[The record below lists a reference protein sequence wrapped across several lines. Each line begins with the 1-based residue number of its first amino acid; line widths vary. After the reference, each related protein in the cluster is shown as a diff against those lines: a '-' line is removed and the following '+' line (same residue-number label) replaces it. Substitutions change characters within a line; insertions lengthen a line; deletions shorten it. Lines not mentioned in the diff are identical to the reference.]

1 VEAKRIYKEVT
12 KDFNPQ
18 AELPMSEAEF
28 RKTLDPIAIVQNRV
42 TSGGPQASEM
52 KRMIGLANEKI
63 KEQKQWTSGKR
74 EKINRSMAQLDQD
87 FMKLLKP

>member
-1 VEAKRIYKEVT
+1 
-12 KDFNPQ
+12 
-18 AELPMSEAEF
+18 
-28 RKTLDPIAIVQNRV
+28 
-42 TSGGPQASEM
+42 M
-52 KRMIGLANEKI
+52 KRMIGLAYEKI

>member
-1 VEAKRIYKEVT
+1 
-12 KDFNPQ
+12 
-18 AELPMSEAEF
+18 MSEAEF

-52 KRMIGLANEKI
+52 KRMIGLAYEKI
-63 KEQKQWTSGKR
+63 KEQKQWTLGKR